1 MLTTCY
7 SYQEEHL
14 LQFIVAGGG
23 LTYDTQCQ
31 KNLHGVG
38 MPVIFSKKEIQS
50 NAVSEEEHG
59 GYLFGP

>member
-7 SYQEEHL
+7 SRQEEQF

-31 KNLHGVG
+31 KNFHGVG

-50 NAVSEEEHG
+50 NAVSEEDHG
-59 GYLFGP
+59 SCLFGP